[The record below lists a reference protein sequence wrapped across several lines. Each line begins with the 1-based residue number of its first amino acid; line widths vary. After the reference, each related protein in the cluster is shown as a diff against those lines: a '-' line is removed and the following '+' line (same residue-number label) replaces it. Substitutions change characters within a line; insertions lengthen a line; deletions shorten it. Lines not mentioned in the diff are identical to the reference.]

1 MFKRILLASDGS
13 EHAAK
18 ATEKPFSWLSLRK
31 TVLFKL
37 FMQ

>member
-18 ATEKPFSWLSLRK
+18 ATEKAVQLAQLTENSFI
-31 TVLFKL
+31 
-37 FMQ
+37 